1 METAP
6 VSKPDPTAVGGLEE
20 PRLITET
27 GIAGRLAQLAAPS
40 LAFIGFRV
48 VRVRISGLNGMT
60 VQVMIER
67 ADGTVS
73 VDDCELA
80 SVTLSAIFDVEDV
93 IQQAYNLEVSSP
105 GIDRPLV
112 RISDFQRAIG
122 HEARLEMDPPVDG
135 RKRFRGW
142 IEGIEGEGPDAV
154 LALRRTDPAPE
165 EPADVK
171 LRVGD
176 IGEARL
182 VLTEALIRETLR
194 AAKAAREAAGEP
206 DDEQEEENVA
216 GDEAGPRRGPG
227 RFAQRRKA
235 PPHGGKKFNPA
246 KAAQPGARSS
256 R

>member
-1 METAP
+1 MAQQT
-6 VSKPDPTAVGGLEE
+6 VDDTAVMLG
-20 PRLITET
+20 T
-27 GIAGRLAQLAAPS
+27 GTSWTCRQW
-40 LAFIGFRV
+40 
-48 VRVRISGLNGMT
+48 
-60 VQVMIER
+60 VQAR
-67 ADGTVS
+67 Q
-73 VDDCELA
+73 DD
-80 SVTLSAIFDVEDV
+80 
-93 IQQAYNLEVSSP
+93 
-105 GIDRPLV
+105 PL
-112 RISDFQRAIG
+112 
-122 HEARLEMDPPVDG
+122 HDP
-135 RKRFRGW
+135 
-142 IEGIEGEGPDAV
+142 
-154 LALRRTDPAPE
+154 
-165 EPADVK
+165 EPAAWVLGFLSGVAAECFDK
-171 LRVGD
+171 IH

>member
-93 IQQAYNLEVSSP
+93 IQQAYNLEEI
-105 GIDRPLV
+105 G
-112 RISDFQRAIG
+112 RA
-122 HEARLEMDPPVDG
+122 HV
-135 RKRFRGW
+135 
-142 IEGIEGEGPDAV
+142 
-154 LALRRTDPAPE
+154 
-165 EPADVK
+165 
-171 LRVGD
+171 
-176 IGEARL
+176 
-182 VLTEALIRETLR
+182 
-194 AAKAAREAAGEP
+194 
-206 DDEQEEENVA
+206 
-216 GDEAGPRRGPG
+216 
-227 RFAQRRKA
+227 
-235 PPHGGKKFNPA
+235 
-246 KAAQPGARSS
+246 
-256 R
+256 